1 MTGAAGAIGGAVAEQ
16 LLRNGASVCICDIG
30 GSAVQIM
37 GGEKRDGAQALEER
51 RDELAAATGGDVMSA
66 VCDVTNLEQ
75 IEAMMAAVEERYGR
89 LDILANVAG
98 IGMPTDGRLPFREA
112 RLSDWEKVIDID
124 LTGPFRVTQAAL
136 PLLDKGVKLG
146 GSARVINIA
155 SVAGVLPLQLQAAYS
170 SAKSGLISLT
180 QSMALELGK
189 EGILVNAIAPGT
201 IATEGTAG
209 LWGKMEAAED
219 GSKVNFKTEE
229 AGEAGAA
236 HRTVSPCLALPCL
249 ALPCTLSSHITIIT
263 PAVFCLSASLL
274 SAGQDSFAGRDDAQ
288 RHMDMI
294 ALGRPGVPNDIAQG
308 ILFLC
313 ASNYTNGHTLVID
326 GAWSICIRPF

>member
-1 MTGAAGAIGGAVAEQ
+1 
-16 LLRNGASVCICDIG
+16 
-30 GSAVQIM
+30 
-37 GGEKRDGAQALEER
+37 
-51 RDELAAATGGDVMSA
+51 
-66 VCDVTNLEQ
+66 
-75 IEAMMAAVEERYGR
+75 
-89 LDILANVAG
+89 
-98 IGMPTDGRLPFREA
+98 MPPGGRLPFREA
-112 RLSDWEKVIDID
+112 RLSDWEKVVDID

-136 PLLDKGVKLG
+136 PLLDKAVKLG

-189 EGILVNAIAPGT
+189 EGILCNAIAPGT
-201 IATEGTAG
+201 IATDGTAQ
-209 LWGKMEAAED
+209 LWGKMGTTAD
-219 GSKVNFKTEE
+219 GKTVFKTED
-229 AGEAGAA
+229 AGTAGK
-236 HRTVSPCLALPCL
+236 
-249 ALPCTLSSHITIIT
+249 
-263 PAVFCLSASLL
+263 
-274 SAGQDSFAGRDDAQ
+274 DSFAGRDNAQ

>member
-1 MTGAAGAIGGAVAEQ
+1 MAIVTGAAGAIGGAVAEQ

-30 GSAVQIM
+30 GIAKIM
-37 GGEKRDGAQALEER
+37 GGEDRDATAALEQR
-51 RDELAAATGGDVMSA
+51 RDELAAATGGDVMCA

-75 IEAMMAAVEERYGR
+75 IDAMMAVVEERYGR

-98 IGMPTDGRLPFREA
+98 IGMPEGGRLPFREA
-112 RLSDWEKVIDID
+112 RLSDWEKVISID

-170 SAKSGLISLT
+170 SAKAGLISLT

-189 EGILVNAIAPGT
+189 EGILCNAIAPGT

-209 LWGKMEAAED
+209 LWGKMDAAAD
-219 GSKVNFKTEE
+219 GKVNFQTEE
-229 AGEAGAA
+229 AGEAGE
-236 HRTVSPCLALPCL
+236 
-249 ALPCTLSSHITIIT
+249 
-263 PAVFCLSASLL
+263 
-274 SAGQDSFAGRDDAQ
+274 DSFAGRDDAQ